1 MDHHSR
7 LTPEKLPKNHMELLS
22 SFLRRLRLRIMIWLQ
37 KHRANTLKPNCSH
50 WLHYKVH
57 RNPWKETKYSGHSIK
72 RDHIKVPGHHLDPLP
87 KHTDGTPPGPLH
99 SHLGAL
105 PSLLQKPLQPLD
117 PIFPGAGFPGI
128 CPSRPSPWR
137 RGLGPTHLQI
147 SSIKHHAWHI
157 AGTQMPAEWTVGG
170 WMDVQGTCILKN

>member
-117 PIFPGAGFPGI
+117 PIFPGLVSQGYVHLDQVPEGEAWDPHIFKSAASSTMPG
-128 CPSRPSPWR
+128 
-137 RGLGPTHLQI
+137 T
-147 SSIKHHAWHI
+147 
-157 AGTQMPAEWTVGG
+157 
-170 WMDVQGTCILKN
+170 